1 MTLQV
6 FYESSYDTNDELY
19 HYGVLGMKWGVRR
32 AASKTKANARLARKA
47 LNYDKKSATYTKRAE
62 KAHAMYDLGLSN
74 RAAVRSAKYAKKA
87 ATIGKKALKTESEAR
102 KDRYEAKAAK
112 MNYKSAKLKRTANRL
127 SKTTGYGVKAMSL
140 SVKSDKIA
148 AKAAKTR
155 LKMAKNQRYISTM
168 NLKISTLSSEELAG
182 AYSFVNDWTKNRAG

>member
-1 MTLQV
+1 MQV

-32 AASKTKANARLARKA
+32 AASKNKSNARLARKA
-47 LNYDKKSATYTKRAE
+47 LNYDKKSAAYTKKAE
-62 KAHAMYDLGLSN
+62 KAHATYDLGLSN
-74 RAAVRSAKYAKKA
+74 RAAVKSANYAKKA
-87 ATIGKKALKTESEAR
+87 AKIGKKALKAESESR

-127 SKTTGYGVKAMSL
+127 SKTTGYGAKAMSL
-140 SVKSDKIA
+140 SIKSDNIA

-155 LKMAKNQRYISTM
+155 LKMAKNQQYINTM
-168 NLKISTLSSEELAG
+168 NLKVSSLSNEELAG
-182 AYSFVNDWTKNRAG
+182 AYSFVNDWTNNRAG